1 MAHALQSASLS
12 FGLVTI
18 PVKLYTAAK
27 SKSVVFHLLHQPD
40 GSRIQE
46 HLYCPVD
53 KKDVSRD
60 EIVKGYEVSRDHYVE
75 ITNEELKAMEEAA
88 NRTVEIQEF
97 VPLDAIDPVYFEKT
111 YYLGPGQGGE
121 KPYRLLAQALQQRNR
136 GAVAK
141 FVMRG
146 KESLVLVRPADEDH
160 LVLDV
165 MYYADEIQNVREIEV
180 PPAKIKEGELKLALQ
195 LIDGLSKVKWQPEKY
210 RDTYRERVLELIR
223 KKEKGQAI
231 VAPSPAPE
239 GQAQVIDLM
248 DALRKSLGRRGHGKE
263 KQGRAKAE
271 RRETHPLR
279 VKRAASS

>member
-1 MAHALQSASLS
+1 MASALQSASLS

-27 SKSVVFHLLHQPD
+27 SKSVTFHWLHQPD

-53 KKDVSRD
+53 KKDVPRD
-60 EIVKGYEVSRDHYVE
+60 EIVKGYEVSRDRYVE
-75 ITNEELKAMEEAA
+75 ITDEEFKAMEEAA

-111 YYLGPGQGGE
+111 YYLSPDKGGE
-121 KPYRLLAQALQQRNR
+121 KPYRLLAEALKQGNR
-136 GAVAK
+136 GGVAK

-146 KESLVLVRPADEDH
+146 KDNLVLVRPAGGDH

-165 MYYADEIQNVREIEV
+165 MYYADEVKNVREIEV
-180 PPAKIKEGELKLALQ
+180 PPAKIKEGELKLAQQ
-195 LIDGLSKVKWQPEKY
+195 LIDGLSNDKWQPEKY
-210 RDTYRERVLELIR
+210 HDTYRERVLELIK
-223 KKEKGQAI
+223 KKEKGYEFR
-231 VAPSPAPE
+231 APDPSTE

-248 DALRKSLGRRGHGKE
+248 DALKKSLRRPGHGKE
-263 KQGRAKAE
+263 KQGGAKAA
-271 RRETHPLR
+271 RKQVYPRR